1 MASDPVREMKK
12 LMLQVQIKGV
22 LEEIAMFESFKKD
35 LKLNVQQT
43 KINEAKLLK
52 AKATL
57 VKLQKELKAV

>member
-1 MASDPVREMKK
+1 
-12 LMLQVQIKGV
+12 MLQVQIKGV